1 MIDSKVG
8 EVYLIGLRQEKK
20 HKTKV
25 IEISNKK
32 NGILK
37 VLNLRR
43 SQYQDARYL
52 LNARRGGDGKPF
64 EALENLVFVFLVTK
78 KWPEMNYATTKFK
91 NVIKKFFFKYL

>member
-8 EVYLIGLRQEKK
+8 EVYLIGLRKEKQ

-25 IEISNKK
+25 IEITNKK

-43 SQYQDARYL
+43 SQYQYARNL
-52 LNARRGGDGKPF
+52 LNNRRGDGKPF
-64 EALENLVFVFLVTK
+64 KALENLVFVFLIAK
-78 KWPEMNYATTKFK
+78 KWPEMNYAATKFK
-91 NVIKKFFFKYL
+91 NVRKDPFFKYF

>member
-20 HKTKV
+20 HKTKI
-25 IEISNKK
+25 IEITNKK

-43 SQYQDARYL
+43 SEYKDARHL
-52 LNARRGGDGKPF
+52 LNDRRGGDGKPF
-64 EALENLVFVFLVTK
+64 KALENLVFVFLVAK
-78 KWPEMNYATTKFK
+78 KWPEMNYAATKFK
-91 NVIKKFFFKYL
+91 NVIKDLFL